1 MRLGEIITL
10 IVFMVFVLPLLLTFV
25 GWAISSVINPT
36 PENIEK
42 GTELIAQA
50 ATPWWV
56 TVFQWIGDHT
66 TGLLATILILGIILI
81 LKYNPQLI

>member
-1 MRLGEIITL
+1 MSPREIIAL
-10 IVFMVFVLPLLLTFV
+10 VVFVIFVLPLLLHFV
-25 GWAISSVINPT
+25 GWAISSIINPT

-66 TGLLATILILGIILI
+66 EGLLATVLILIIILI